1 MNLQDRR
8 VKAILSVIG
17 MGSVLALA
25 ACTANEAQSGATQV
39 ATATPP
45 AQHSATGAVPGGMIR
60 EGGTVASMAD
70 QYAHPRLGPV
80 AGAGASAWVQPAPPP
95 AFVATGPMPAADAP
109 PPQLAAV
116 ANRQPSNPAPTPA
129 PAPAPAVTRQPSAP
143 APARGADA
151 ADLVRPE
158 AAAPDAPAA
167 APAQD
172 PAVRTAGLK
181 LFNDYSCSACH
192 SLADAKAGGSIGPSL
207 DRNSRLTKA
216 YVLDILNN
224 GRGAM
229 PSFAGQMTDAELGT
243 LAEYIVQFSR
253 K

>member
-1 MNLQDRR
+1 MNLQSRG
-8 VKAILSVIG
+8 VKAILPAIG
-17 MGSVLALA
+17 IGGALALA
-25 ACTANEAQSGATQV
+25 ACTAQQAERSATQAV
-39 ATATPP
+39 APIP
-45 AQHSATGAVPGGMIR
+45 QHRPTGAVPGGIVR
-60 EGGTVASMAD
+60 EGGTIASMAD
-70 QYAHPRLGPV
+70 QYSHPRSGAV
-80 AGAGASAWVQPAPPP
+80 AAAGASAWVQPAPPP

-109 PPQLAAV
+109 APQPAAV
-116 ANRQPSNPAPTPA
+116 ANRQPSAPA
-129 PAPAPAVTRQPSAP
+129 PAPAPVPAAVANRQASAA
-143 APARGADA
+143 APARAVNA

-158 AAAPDAPAA
+158 AAAPDAPAT

-192 SLADAKAGGSIGPSL
+192 SLADAKAAGSIGPSL
-207 DRNSRLTKA
+207 DRNSRLTKD
-216 YVLDILNN
+216 YVVEILTN

-229 PSFAGQMTDAELGT
+229 PAFAGQMTDAQLGA